1 MSSLAEMYI
10 VPRVQ
15 HIRRSSYKLFNFP
28 SAIHECSESM
38 LSSVL
43 PNVAGNGKKRSSY
56 LCSKNRAIIAQ
67 KTNVLCNC
75 MYAKHHFSIGK
86 QWKLVVPLLFC
97 VQLINNLISPLYNN

>member
-1 MSSLAEMYI
+1 MCSSTYEDQATT
-10 VPRVQ
+10 
-15 HIRRSSYKLFNFP
+15 FNFL

-43 PNVAGNGKKRSSY
+43 PNVAGNGKKRISY

-86 QWKLVVPLLFC
+86 QWKSGC
-97 VQLINNLISPLYNN
+97 WSYH